1 MKITQRHRTGF
12 FGTLMLTAA
21 LVCATVP
28 GMAQTPAGTK
38 IRNEARA
45 SFLYTNGDS
54 DSIRSNVT
62 ETVTLQPLVV
72 ASSLSLVASPQGIL
86 GNGQDTSW
94 LSATVLDIGGSPV
107 PDGTQVF
114 FTATRGTFPGL
125 ADTVTALTWNG
136 VAAVPLQSDIIASGI
151 GRAGVT
157 ATTDGMNGAP
167 LIASAEVFFHP
178 GALQGSV
185 ESALDSREIPGV
197 VVIVHDTGDS
207 EVGRDTTNSDGIYV
221 IPISKPG
228 VYTRTLQYVTRFGD
242 RMETAAPFVL
252 AAPASGGTAAASLLN
267 AIGGSII
274 DRSSGKPIRE
284 PGIPVT
290 LNRIGQTE
298 GTLGKTSVA
307 AGSTDIRGTFV
318 FDSLAPGTY
327 EIRVDHPQ
335 YAGSL
340 IIQDTLSGSFTVEAN
355 ISASEIAALE
365 LVKSANKRI
374 AEPGDGIFYTIE
386 ISNKSL
392 TTPITSIRVIDDLP
406 VGFVYASLSSRL
418 DRRAVDEPAGTRTLV
433 WTLQDTLDA
442 GESMRLTYAL
452 TIGAGALDG
461 HGINR
466 ARGVGV
472 DLAGDTVRSGES
484 SIQVLVHPGVFT
496 DRGIVIGKVFTDLNG
511 NGLQDHNESG
521 IAGVELWM
529 EDGTHIVTGDDGKY
543 SLPEVMPGQHV
554 IRVDQRTLPKTSRLL
569 ARGTEFAGDGSARF
583 VRLVEGGIAR
593 ADFYVSVPLTKRG
606 EKATRLRESMD
617 AVSPK
622 PIGIIIEP
630 PPVRATRPEPVVMRN
645 GTDRSPDAGSS
656 RE

>member
-1 MKITQRHRTGF
+1 M
-12 FGTLMLTAA
+12 LLLTAA
-21 LVCATVP
+21 FVCATLP

-38 IRNEARA
+38 IRNEAKA
-45 SFLYTNGDS
+45 SFRYTNGDS
-54 DSIRSNVT
+54 DSIRSNMT
-62 ETVTLQPLVV
+62 ETITLQPLVV
-72 ASSLSLVASPQGIL
+72 ASSLNLVASPRAIL

-94 LSATVLDIGGSPV
+94 LNATVLDIAGSPV
-107 PDGTQVF
+107 PDGTKVF
-114 FTATRGTFPGL
+114 FATTRGTFPGQT
-125 ADTVTALTWNG
+125 DTITALTWNG
-136 VAAVPLQSDIIASGI
+136 VAAVPLRSDIIASGVLT
-151 GRAGVT
+151 AGVT

-167 LIASAEVFFHP
+167 LTASADVFFHP

-185 ESALDSREIPGV
+185 RSALDLRDVQGA
-197 VVIVHDTGDS
+197 VVIVHDSGNS
-207 EVGRDTTNSDGIYV
+207 EAGRDTTDSEGVFV
-221 IPISKPG
+221 IPISRAG
-228 VYTRTLQYVTRFGD
+228 VYSRTLQYVTRYGD
-242 RMETAAPFVL
+242 RMETTAPFAL
-252 AAPASGGTAAASLLN
+252 AAPAQGGTAAASLLN
-267 AIGGSII
+267 AIGGSIV
-274 DRSSGKPIRE
+274 DRSTGKPIRE

-290 LNRIGQTE
+290 LNRIGQT
-298 GTLGKTSVA
+298 GATLGKTSVA

-327 EIRVDHPQ
+327 EIRVDHPR

-340 IIQDTLSGSFTVEAN
+340 IVQDTLPGSFAVEAN
-355 ISASEIAALE
+355 VSAAEIAALE
-365 LVKSANKRI
+365 LVKTANKRI

-418 DRRAVDEPAGTRTLV
+418 DRRAVGEPVGTRTLV

-442 GESMRLTYAL
+442 GENVRLTYAL

-466 ARGVGV
+466 ARGAGV

-496 DRGIVIGKVFTDLNG
+496 DRGIIIGKVFADLNG
-511 NGLQDHNESG
+511 NGIQEQDESG
-521 IAGVELWM
+521 ITGVELWM

-554 IRVDQRTLPKTSRLL
+554 IRVDQRTLPKSSQLL
-569 ARGTEFAGDGSARF
+569 ARGTEFAGDGSSRF

-593 ADFYVSVPLTKRG
+593 ADFYVSSPLLKKS
-606 EKATRLRESMD
+606 EKASGLRETIEL
-617 AVSPK
+617 VSPK
-622 PIGIIIEP
+622 PIGIIQKP
-630 PPVRATRPEPVVMRN
+630 PPVRTPRPGPVVMKN
-645 GTDRSPDAGSS
+645 DTDRPPDTRPS